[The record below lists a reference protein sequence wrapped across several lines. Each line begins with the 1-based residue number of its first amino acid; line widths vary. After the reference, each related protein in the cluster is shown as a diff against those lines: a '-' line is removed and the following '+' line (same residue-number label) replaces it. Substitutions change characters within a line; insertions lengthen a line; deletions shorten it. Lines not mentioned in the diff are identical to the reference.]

1 MSGHSKWAT
10 IKRQKGIN
18 DQERGRL
25 FSKLARSIAIA
36 ARAGSDPESNFK
48 LRLEIEKARRVNMPK
63 ENINRAIRRGSGE
76 EAGEIWEEVT
86 YEAFGPGGVG
96 LIIEAISDNK
106 NRTTAEI
113 KNLLE
118 RSGGVLAAPGAV
130 AFQFKRLGRLLVARG
145 DNVEEQILQLIDL
158 GAEEV
163 TEREEKLVV
172 LASPESLANFKD
184 LALEIELVR
193 QPIQEVFLPETDR
206 IKQVVQ
212 LLANLEKQD
221 DVQKVYTNL
230 ATGE

>member
-106 NRTTAEI
+106 NRTTAKI

-221 DVQKVYTNL
+221 KIGRAHV
-230 ATGE
+230 